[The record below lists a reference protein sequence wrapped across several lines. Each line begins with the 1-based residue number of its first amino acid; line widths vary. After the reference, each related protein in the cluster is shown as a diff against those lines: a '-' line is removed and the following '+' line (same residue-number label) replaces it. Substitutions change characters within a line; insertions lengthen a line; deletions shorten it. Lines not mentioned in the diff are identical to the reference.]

1 MALAGGSAVP
11 ARRGDRSV
19 SDIFSEVDEEVRR
32 ERLKKLWE
40 RYGGLLIAACV
51 LVVVAVAGWRTYD
64 WYQAK
69 KAAEAGAAFEAAV
82 VLAEQGKS
90 KEAVEAFRRL
100 EAEGT
105 SSYRMLAKFRQ
116 AGQLAQSDLPNERQ
130 DAVALYDQLAR
141 DTSLGLTMQDFAAV
155 RAALILLDTASYDDM
170 RARLEPLTAPDRTF
184 HHSARATL
192 ALSAW
197 RAKNPTA
204 MQRWTDMILA
214 DAETPAGTRGQI
226 QMLLALSDADK
237 KS

>member
-1 MALAGGSAVP
+1 M
-11 ARRGDRSV
+11 

-40 RYGGLLIAACV
+40 RYGALLIAGCV
-51 LVVVAVAGWRTYD
+51 LLVVAVGGWRAYN
-64 WYQAK
+64 WYEAK

-105 SSYRMLAKFRQ
+105 ASYRMLAKFRQ

-141 DTSLGLTMQDFAAV
+141 DTSLELTMQDFAAV
-155 RAALILLDTASYDDM
+155 RAALILLDTASYDDI
-170 RARLEPLTAPDRTF
+170 RARLEPLTALDRTF
-184 HHSARATL
+184 RHSARATL

-197 RAKNPTA
+197 RAKNTTA